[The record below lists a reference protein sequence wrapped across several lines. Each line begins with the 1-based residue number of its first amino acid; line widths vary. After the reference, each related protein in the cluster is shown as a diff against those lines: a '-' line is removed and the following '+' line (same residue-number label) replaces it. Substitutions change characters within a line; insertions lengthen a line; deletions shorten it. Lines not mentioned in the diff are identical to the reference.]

1 MDYSELMKK
10 NQNSNYTTQL
20 VFILLLSSQAAYS
33 TSLLERYRGS
43 HQEKALDAQ
52 IKAYRKSAINNMKT
66 FGPAGLKSFDLPLKN
81 RALFFEAEM
90 EIKANKPTIPKQAKT
105 LEFRSPVRSRGETD
119 PRQKNVK
126 KKGKSYDY
134 GYKRRGENRI
144 GSR

>member
-81 RALFFEAEM
+81 RALILEAEV
-90 EIKANKPTIPKQAKT
+90 EIKANKPTISKQAKI
-105 LEFRSPVRSRGETD
+105 LEFRSPVRSRGKTD

-126 KKGKSYDY
+126 KKGSSYDY
-134 GYKRRGENRI
+134 AYKRRRENRI